1 MSSEKAPQKE
11 DSLETSQHV
20 VPVGEPRIQFTPTV
34 RPDRSRLIYSEKDAS
49 TGVDAITRRP
59 RSISSI
65 PPVISE
71 KEQDR
76 RKKEKEEDKKN
87 VNIDEHRMSHQ
98 DVAERY
104 ATRINMDK
112 PGESLGLTSQQVD
125 QLLQEHG
132 RNVLTPPKKR
142 HPILKFLDY
151 LRSLFNLLLILAG
164 ILEYILLGISFKNN
178 FQNVSCAP
186 LSNAQHLFTS

>member
-1 MSSEKAPQKE
+1 MSGEKEPLKE
-11 DSLETSQHV
+11 DALEISQNI
-20 VPVGEPRIQFTPTV
+20 VPSGELRIQFTPTV
-34 RPDRSRLIYSEKDAS
+34 RPDRPRPVYGEKDSS
-49 TGVDAITRRP
+49 TDVNAITRRP
-59 RSISSI
+59 RSVTSI

-71 KEQDR
+71 KEKDR
-76 RKKEKEEDKKN
+76 RKRKKDEEKSVD
-87 VNIDEHRMSHQ
+87 IDEHRMSHQ

-104 ATRINMDK
+104 GTRINMEK
-112 PGESLGLTSQQVD
+112 PGESLGLTSQQAE

-178 FQNVSCAP
+178 FQNVS
-186 LSNAQHLFTS
+186 FTPVPFA